1 MAGEEAKRTTSV
13 MFMTFREKVL
23 LIVSRIP
30 EGFTLSYK
38 QVAEMAGSP
47 RAFRAVGSIMKSNYD
62 ENIPCHRV
70 MKSDGTIGQ
79 YNRGQDRKRA
89 RLIAEGAFKTLT

>member
-1 MAGEEAKRTTSV
+1 ML
-13 MFMTFREKVL
+13 TFREKVL
-23 LIVSRIP
+23 QIVARIP
-30 EGFTLSYK
+30 EGYTLSYK

-47 RAFRAVGSIMKSNYD
+47 RAYRAVGSIMKSNYD

-70 MKSDGTIGQ
+70 VKSNGEIGQ

-89 RLIAEGAFKTLT
+89 RLIAEGAITT